1 MTMNEYQT
9 PAMQQLET
17 AFTFQSVSGKNSG
30 FLASTRGQD
39 FAFGSY
45 PCGAPELLFIHA
57 AGHISYTVPV
67 RYTLAPT
74 SYLIVMLTVRG
85 NAVLRCPNGDISLA
99 RHDFLLFPPG
109 FTLQFATGET
119 PFSYYLCFVS
129 GVLAEQYLPPLLA
142 ESPFLHQQLSP
153 ASDIALSLFP
163 SMAPLLRAPD
173 TDTAL
178 HVNAVFH
185 TILSDAAYSASA
197 KARTEKLPPHVRTVR
212 QIYEQDY
219 KNPHSLDALSAETG
233 VSKYKLCRDFSASLG
248 ISPLQYLN
256 RVRIEEAKRLLAS
269 SNDTVHEIGSLVG
282 IDNTNH
288 FIRLFKKSTGITPLQ
303 FRQISAE
310 RRPGLP

>member
-129 GVLAEQYLPPLLA
+129 GVLAEQYLPP
-142 ESPFLHQQLSP
+142 PP
-153 ASDIALSLFP
+153 RRKSLF
-163 SMAPLLRAPD
+163 
-173 TDTAL
+173 
-178 HVNAVFH
+178 
-185 TILSDAAYSASA
+185 ASA
-197 KARTEKLPPHVRTVR
+197 ALPCIGHRTLTVSFHGSAAARTGHRHRAARKRRLPH
-212 QIYEQDY
+212 
-219 KNPHSLDALSAETG
+219 NPL
-233 VSKYKLCRDFSASLG
+233 
-248 ISPLQYLN
+248 
-256 RVRIEEAKRLLAS
+256 
-269 SNDTVHEIGSLVG
+269 
-282 IDNTNH
+282 
-288 FIRLFKKSTGITPLQ
+288 
-303 FRQISAE
+303 
-310 RRPGLP
+310 